1 MYAQVRSGAEFPR
14 CFRNMGFGPRL
25 AVREAGPSFR
35 GAPDMSITSG
45 CLAIQ
50 TRFSS
55 MVSHA
60 LDQPLARTAAQVWA
74 IPSAPGALI
83 AAERLTV
90 RRGGRDVLRDISL
103 AFEEGTITAIVGRSG
118 VGKTTLIGALNG
130 LIKPSKGAVFV
141 AGAGRLDGAV
151 ALKEVRRMTA
161 TIFQDHALI
170 GRLSAIENVLLGL
183 ADTRHPLSLLPWP
196 QRLRERAALV
206 LEEVGLL
213 DRATVRI
220 DRLSGGERQRVGI
233 ARALVRRPRLLLGD
247 EPFASV
253 DPALAMRLGEEFRR
267 LVAGRG
273 LTVVL
278 VLHQLHLARTLA
290 DRVVGLRVGRVAFDG
305 PAAAFGADE
314 EKQIFAP

>member
-1 MYAQVRSGAEFPR
+1 
-14 CFRNMGFGPRL
+14 
-25 AVREAGPSFR
+25 
-35 GAPDMSITSG
+35 MSIISE
-45 CLAIQ
+45 CLAIE

-60 LDQPLARTAAQVWA
+60 LGQPLARTAAQDWA
-74 IPSAPGALI
+74 IPSAPCGLI
-83 AAERLTV
+83 TTERLTV
-90 RRGGRDVLRDISL
+90 RRGGREVLRDISL
-103 AFEEGTITAIVGRSG
+103 AFEEGTITAIVGPSG
-118 VGKTTLIGALNG
+118 VGKSTLIGALNG
-130 LIKPSKGAVFV
+130 LIKPSRGAVFV

-151 ALKEVRRMTA
+151 ALKEARRITA

-183 ADTRHPLSLLPWP
+183 ADARHPLSLLPWP
-196 QRLRERAALV
+196 LRLRARAALA

-213 DRATVRI
+213 DRAMVRT
-220 DRLSGGERQRVGI
+220 DQLSGGERQRVGI

-253 DPALAMRLGEEFRR
+253 DPALAMRLGKEFRR
-267 LVAGRG
+267 LVVGRD

-290 DRVVGLRVGRVAFDG
+290 DRVVGLRAGRVAFDG
-305 PAAAFGADE
+305 TAADFGADE
-314 EKQIFAP
+314 EKQIFGS

>member
-1 MYAQVRSGAEFPR
+1 M
-14 CFRNMGFGPRL
+14 
-25 AVREAGPSFR
+25 REAGLSFR
-35 GAPDMSITSG
+35 GARDMSIISG

-50 TRFSS
+50 TGFSS

-60 LDQPLARTAAQVWA
+60 LDRPLARTAAQTWT
-74 IPSAPGALI
+74 IPSAHCGLI
-83 AAERLTV
+83 ATERLTV
-90 RRGGRDVLRDISL
+90 RRGGREVLRDISL
-103 AFEEGTITAIVGRSG
+103 AFEEGTITAIVGSSG
-118 VGKTTLIGALNG
+118 VGKTTLMGALNG
-130 LIKPSKGAVFV
+130 LIKPSKGAVSV

-151 ALKEVRRMTA
+151 ALKEARRITA

-196 QRLRERAALV
+196 QRLRERAALA
-206 LEEVGLL
+206 LQEVGLL
-213 DRATVRI
+213 DRAMVRT
-220 DRLSGGERQRVGI
+220 DQLSGGERQRVGI
-233 ARALVRRPRLLLGD
+233 ARALVRCPRLLLGD

-267 LVAGRG
+267 LVAARG

-305 PAAAFGADE
+305 PAASFGAEE
-314 EKQIFAP
+314 EKQIFGS

>member
-1 MYAQVRSGAEFPR
+1 
-14 CFRNMGFGPRL
+14 
-25 AVREAGPSFR
+25 
-35 GAPDMSITSG
+35 MSITSE

-50 TRFSS
+50 TRFSG

-60 LDQPLARTAAQVWA
+60 LDRPLARAAPQTWT
-74 IPSAPGALI
+74 IPSAPCGLI
-83 AAERLTV
+83 ATERLTV
-90 RRGGRDVLRDISL
+90 RRGEREVLRDISL
-103 AFEEGTITAIVGRSG
+103 AFEEGTITAIVGPSG
-118 VGKTTLIGALNG
+118 VGKTTLMGALNG
-130 LIKPSKGAVFV
+130 LVKPSRGAVFV

-151 ALKEVRRMTA
+151 ALKEARRITA

-170 GRLSAIENVLLGL
+170 GRLSALENVLLGL

-196 QRLRERAALV
+196 QRLRERAALA
-206 LEEVGLL
+206 LHEVGLL
-213 DRATVRI
+213 DGAMVRT

-267 LVAGRG
+267 LVSANG

-278 VLHQLHLARTLA
+278 VLHQLHLARSLA
-290 DRVVGLRVGRVAFDG
+290 DRMVGLKAGCAAFDG
-305 PAAAFGADE
+305 PASDFGADE
-314 EKQIFAP
+314 EKQIFGP

>member
-1 MYAQVRSGAEFPR
+1 
-14 CFRNMGFGPRL
+14 
-25 AVREAGPSFR
+25 
-35 GAPDMSITSG
+35 
-45 CLAIQ
+45 
-50 TRFSS
+50 

-60 LDQPLARTAAQVWA
+60 LDQPLARTAAQDWA
-74 IPSAPGALI
+74 IPAAPRGLI

-103 AFEEGTITAIVGRSG
+103 SFEEGTITAIVGPSG
-118 VGKTTLIGALNG
+118 VGKTTLMGALNG
-130 LIKPSKGAVFV
+130 LITPCRGRVSV

-151 ALKEVRRMTA
+151 ALKEARRITA

-183 ADTRHPLSLLPWP
+183 ADMRHPLSLLPWP
-196 QRLRERAALV
+196 QRLRERAALA
-206 LEEVGLL
+206 LQEVGLL
-213 DRATVRI
+213 DRATVRTEQ
-220 DRLSGGERQRVGI
+220 LSGGERQRVGI

-267 LVAGRG
+267 LVVGRG

-314 EKQIFAP
+314 EKQIYGA